1 MTHDHSALF
10 AQLDALKSAE
20 ASAVFAELIRAGLQA
35 LIEAEA
41 AATIGASRYE
51 RTEGSCGAPQ
61 RASTE
66 SGVDQRR

>member
-10 AQLDALKSAE
+10 AQLEALKSAE

-41 AATIGASRYE
+41 TATIGASR
-51 RTEGSCGAPQ
+51 
-61 RASTE
+61 
-66 SGVDQRR
+66 